1 MVENIYRQAERA
13 AAKLRE
19 ELEIGNAPIKSIF
32 KLMEEMG
39 LFVVRMPI
47 GGDGFSGAFFYDK
60 ENNSGKI
67 LINSNHTRG
76 RQVFTAAHELCH
88 YLLDKDKNI
97 IIDNGEG
104 KTDEEKRAD
113 CFAANFLM
121 PKDGVENYVRG
132 ILCIEGAK
140 IDDMALV
147 KIKNE
152 FGVSWSAA
160 VHRLHALRFSFDV
173 AYEKK
178 IAIPSLK
185 ALNFLSAKLNFEPEE
200 MGGDGSFEMPAE
212 YYRLSFEAY
221 FKNKI
226 SLGRLSELLRQSY
239 EETREQVAKV
249 EKSKDGKEI
258 I

>member
-1 MVENIYRQAERA
+1 MTENVFRQAERA

-19 ELEIGNAPIKSIF
+19 ELEIGNAPIKDIF

-60 ENNSGKI
+60 EKDLGKI
-67 LINSNHTRG
+67 LINSNRTRG

-88 YLLDKDKNI
+88 YLLDKDRNI
-97 IIDNGEG
+97 IIDDGDE

-121 PKDGVENYVRG
+121 PKDGLENYIKEVLG
-132 ILCIEGAK
+132 VEGAK
-140 IDDMALV
+140 IDDLSLV

-152 FGVSWSAA
+152 FGVSWSA
-160 VHRLHALRFSFDV
+160 VIHRLHALRFSFDV
-173 AYEKK
+173 SYDQKK
-178 IAIPSLK
+178 EVKSLK
-185 ALNFLSAKLNFEPEE
+185 ALNFLSAKLNFKPEE
-200 MGGDGSFEMPAE
+200 MGGDGDFEMPAD
-212 YYRLSFEAY
+212 YYRLAFEAY

-226 SLGRLSELLRQSY
+226 SLGRLSELLRQSH
-239 EETREQVAKV
+239 EETRDQVARV
-249 EKSKDGKEI
+249 EKAKDGKEI